1 MGKVNLNDV
10 DNYKGNQGAGF
21 FGLENDK
28 DVATVR
34 FCHEGADSVEIIA
47 CHQIEVD
54 GKKRKISCLRNYD
67 DPVDMCPLC
76 ASGNPVQLR
85 FFLHLL
91 EYERNRDGFTGKYE
105 KKVWERGR
113 SFQKELLGLSARYNP
128 LCDTAFE
135 IERQGKKGDTQTK
148 YGVYPMNYTLEE
160 LPISNDDLE
169 NDSVLGT
176 IILDKSASDMEYYL
190 ENGEFPPTGNSDADK
205 AEIRSRGTE
214 PTRREES
221 TRRSEPTREVP
232 TSTSGNRRRI

>member
-1 MGKVNLNDV
+1 MGKVNMNDV
-10 DNYKGNQGAGF
+10 ENYKGGQGAGF

-34 FCHEGADSVEIIA
+34 FCHENTDSIEIIA

-54 GKKRKISCLRNYD
+54 GKKRKVSCLRNYD
-67 DPVDMCPLC
+67 DPVDKCPFC
-76 ASGNPVQLR
+76 AAGNPVQLR

-91 EYERNRDGFTGKYE
+91 EYEKNRDGFTGKYE

-113 SFQKELLGLSARYNP
+113 SFQKEILGLSARYNP

-148 YGVYPMNYTLEE
+148 YGIYPMNYTLDE

-176 IILDKSASDMEYYL
+176 IILEKSASDMEYYL
-190 ENGEFPPTGNSDADK
+190 DNNEFPPTGNSDADT
-205 AEIRSRGTE
+205 AEIRSRSAE
-214 PTRREES
+214 PRREEPQ
-221 TRRSEPTREVP
+221 RRSEPTREVP